1 MSAHFSMLVDVARRY
16 HPTLRGPFSS
26 PMSNSVH
33 QRGAELPNTNLDT
46 DLAKSIAW
54 MGGSRWLSQVITWS
68 VTIVVARILT
78 PADYGLVGMA
88 TVYWGLLGRI
98 ADFGLADSVML
109 VRNLTKQQIAQLHTL
124 ALLWATLVFAL
135 AALLAEPVAMFYGHR
150 ELVPIILLT
159 NCTLLLSAIGA
170 VPGGILEK
178 ELRYKELAVY
188 AALGT
193 IAGSLVT
200 IGMAMMGFGYWSLV
214 ACNLAVAGVSSYLAL
229 RSRAPGFAKPE
240 LPQIRKATSIGF
252 HVMGG
257 QLAFYA
263 YSNADYL
270 IAGKVLGKSA
280 LGAYTFA
287 YMFASIPVDKVTA
300 MVNHVLRGYY
310 ASLQSDHLSMRRM
323 VQGAVG
329 GLGLVGMPIAWGL
342 SLVAADAIPLLLGD
356 QWLEAIAPLQ
366 VLAAYAAVRTI
377 MPAIEP
383 VLAATGQT
391 RFMLVVKSVFAL
403 ILPFAFWY
411 GSRFGTVGIAAA
423 WVAIHPLQSIWVFVR
438 VRRTIDLT
446 AMGFIRAIW
455 PALSSGLVMT
465 IAVLGVQYA
474 LTDAPGVLRLTASVA
489 TGATSYVGVLL
500 LLHRQQLEPMLNLL
514 KRLRRGTAPPHV

>member
-1 MSAHFSMLVDVARRY
+1 MA
-16 HPTLRGPFSS
+16 
-26 PMSNSVH
+26 NSVH
-33 QRGAELPNTNLDT
+33 QRSAELPNTHLDT

-68 VTIVVARILT
+68 VTVIVARILT

-109 VRNLTKQQIAQLHTL
+109 VRNLTQRQLAQLHSL
-124 ALLWATLVFAL
+124 AVLWATVVFVV
-135 AALLAEPVAMFYGHR
+135 AALLARPVALFYGHQ

-159 NCTLLLSAIGA
+159 NCTLLLAAIGA

-200 IGMAMMGFGYWSLV
+200 IVMAVMGFGYWSLV
-214 ACNLAVAGVSSYLAL
+214 ACNLAVAGVSSYFAL
-229 RSRAPGFAKPE
+229 RARPPGLAKPE
-240 LPQIRKATSIGF
+240 LAQIRKAIAIGF

-257 QLAFYA
+257 QLAFYL

-270 IAGKVLGKSA
+270 IAGKVLGKAA

-287 YMFASIPVDKVTA
+287 YMFASIPVDKITA

-310 ASLQSDHLSMRRM
+310 ASLQSDHQSMRRM
-323 VQGAVG
+323 VHGAVG
-329 GLGLVGMPIAWGL
+329 GLGLVGLPIAWGL
-342 SLVAADAIPLLLGD
+342 ALVAADAIPLLLGD
-356 QWLEAIAPLQ
+356 QWTEAVAPLQ

-383 VLAATGQT
+383 VLPATGQT

-423 WVAIHPLQSIWVFVR
+423 WVVVHPLQSIWVFAR

-446 AMGFIRAIW
+446 ALGFLRAIW
-455 PALSSGLVMT
+455 PAFSSALVMT
-465 IAVLGVQYA
+465 FAVLAVQYA
-474 LTDAPGVLRLTASVA
+474 MANASSGLRLTASVA
-489 TGATSYVGVLL
+489 TGALSYGGVLL

-514 KRLRRGTAPPHV
+514 KRLRKGASQPEV